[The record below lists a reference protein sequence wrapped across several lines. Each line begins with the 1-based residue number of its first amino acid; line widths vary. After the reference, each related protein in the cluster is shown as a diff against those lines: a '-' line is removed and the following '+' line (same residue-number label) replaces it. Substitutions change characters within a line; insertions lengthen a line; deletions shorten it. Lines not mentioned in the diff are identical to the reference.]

1 MRADVTSCLVLL
13 ACIVLSGCVPYP
25 VHKELQPATRVR
37 VVDPAG
43 RAVAGAS
50 VVLLSNAYPYGRE
63 QHRETR
69 TTDATGGASFD
80 GRHEWRVEWLAIH
93 GSQQFFWNL
102 CVAKPGYTT
111 HLTEHRSGRTFDA
124 EPTVVLVAG
133 VSEACPTREENR

>member
-1 MRADVTSCLVLL
+1 MPGSRGTVL
-13 ACIVLSGCVPYP
+13 AFCAALSGCVPYP
-25 VHKELQPATRVR
+25 VYKELQPATRVR

-69 TTDATGGASFD
+69 ATDASGVVSFD
-80 GRHEWRVEWLAIH
+80 GRHEWRVEWLVIH

-102 CVAKPGYTT
+102 CVAKPGYAT
-111 HLTEHRSGRTFDA
+111 HLTDYRSAEKFETDA
-124 EPTVVLVAG
+124 TVVLGAG
-133 VSEACPTREENR
+133 VSSACPTREGNG

>member
-1 MRADVTSCLVLL
+1 MRGRRVTVL
-13 ACIVLSGCVPYP
+13 AFCAALSGCVPYP
-25 VHKELQPATRVR
+25 VYKELQPATRVR

-50 VVLLSNAYPYGRE
+50 VVLLSNAYPYAGE

-69 TTDATGGASFD
+69 ATDVSGTASFD

-93 GSQQFFWNL
+93 GWQEFFWNL

-111 HLTEHRSGRTFDA
+111 HLTAYRSAKKFEA
-124 EPTVVLVAG
+124 EPTVVLVPG
-133 VSEACPTREENR
+133 TSSACPAPKENA

>member
-1 MRADVTSCLVLL
+1 MPRRRVTVL
-13 ACIVLSGCVPYP
+13 AFCVALSGCVPYP
-25 VHKELQPATRVR
+25 VYKELQPATRVR

-69 TTDATGGASFD
+69 ATDASGVVSFD
-80 GRHEWRVEWLAIH
+80 GRHEWRVEWLVIH
-93 GSQQFFWNL
+93 GSQQFFWNR

-111 HLTEHRSGRTFDA
+111 HLTEHRSA
-124 EPTVVLVAG
+124 EKFETDPTVVLGAG
-133 VSEACPTREENR
+133 VSSACPTREGNG

>member
-1 MRADVTSCLVLL
+1 MRGRRVTVL
-13 ACIVLSGCVPYP
+13 AFCTALSGCVPYP
-25 VHKELQPATRVR
+25 VYKELQPATRVR

-50 VVLLSNAYPYGRE
+50 VALLSNAYPYAGE

-69 TTDATGGASFD
+69 ATDVSGTASFD

-93 GSQQFFWNL
+93 GWQEFFWNL

-111 HLTEHRSGRTFDA
+111 HLTAYRSAKKFEA
-124 EPTVVLVAG
+124 EPTVVLVPG
-133 VSEACPTREENR
+133 TSSACPAPKENA

>member
-1 MRADVTSCLVLL
+1 MRRLLLASCL
-13 ACIVLSGCVPYP
+13 ALSGCVPYP
-25 VHKELQPATRVR
+25 VYKELQPATRVR

-69 TTDATGGASFD
+69 ATDASGGVSFD
-80 GRHEWRVEWLAIH
+80 GRHEWRVEWLVIH

-102 CVAKPGYTT
+102 CVAKPGYAT
-111 HLTEHRSGRTFDA
+111 HLTDDRSAEKFET
-124 EPTVVLVAG
+124 EPTVVLAPG
-133 VSEACPTREENR
+133 MSSACPTREENA